1 MGGSPTRKRRIRIL
15 QVALSVVVV
24 VAIFALILPKIASY
38 TSVWRTISSL
48 TWLELLTVILAATFN
63 LFTYWWQMMSAMPG
77 LTLGQAAVNNQ
88 TTTTISDVL
97 PGGGVIALGMTY
109 AQLHSWGFTGSEIAL
124 MSSTTGI
131 WNSFMK
137 LGLPVIAL
145 AILAVTGQATTAL
158 LIPAV
163 IGLAILAGCLVLFAL
178 MLWDKRFARAI
189 GQGAGK
195 AWSRIR
201 RLLRK
206 PPVADW
212 GERAV
217 GFRKQTIK
225 LVSRRWIPL
234 TATTVV
240 SHLALWFVLV
250 LALRHVGVANHEIS
264 WAQILA
270 VFAFARLLSAA
281 PITPGGVGLVE
292 LALIAGL
299 YAAGEVL
306 ASIYGRALRRA
317 GYPVQL
323 LEGVGPRELV
333 EPALARGLV
342 EMVPEYAGS
351 ALQFLTLGKEQPSS
365 APSTTHG
372 ALARVLVHRGLLAL
386 AAAPGQHANVV
397 AVTDRTAARD

>member
-1 MGGSPTRKRRIRIL
+1 MGGPPRVPGTDSGAGEPETRHAAGLVESGPTSERRARRKRRVRAL

-38 TSVWRTISSL
+38 TSVWQTISSL
-48 TWLELLTVILAATFN
+48 TWLELLTIVLAATFN
-63 LFTYWWQMMSAMPG
+63 LFTYWWQMMAALPG

-88 TTTTISDVL
+88 TTTTIADIL

-124 MSSTTGI
+124 MISTTGI

-145 AILAVTGQATTAL
+145 AILAITGQATSAL
-158 LIPAV
+158 LIPAA
-163 IGLAILAGCLVLFAL
+163 IGLAILAGSLVLFAL
-178 MLWDKRFARAI
+178 MLKEKRFARAI
-189 GQGAGK
+189 GEGVGR
-195 AWSRIR
+195 AWSWIR
-201 RLLRK
+201 TLLRR
-206 PPVADW
+206 PPVTGW

-217 GFRKQTIK
+217 RFRKQTIK
-225 LVSRRWIPL
+225 LVARRWIPL
-234 TATTVV
+234 TATTVL

-299 YAAGEVL
+299 YAAGRSQTNAPLDLFRAQITAAVL
-306 ASIYGRALRRA
+306 LYRTLTYGLQIPLGGFTYIIWRRKKSWRK
-317 GYPVQL
+317 PVPH
-323 LEGVGPRELV
+323 E
-333 EPALARGLV
+333 EPAPL
-342 EMVPEYAGS
+342 P
-351 ALQFLTLGKEQPSS
+351 
-365 APSTTHG
+365 
-372 ALARVLVHRGLLAL
+372 
-386 AAAPGQHANVV
+386 AAAPAP
-397 AVTDRTAARD
+397 

>member
-1 MGGSPTRKRRIRIL
+1 VPGTDSGAGEPETRHAAGLVESGPTSERRARRKRRVRAL

-38 TSVWRTISSL
+38 TSVWQTISSL
-48 TWLELLTVILAATFN
+48 TWLELLTIVLAATFN
-63 LFTYWWQMMSAMPG
+63 LFTYWWQMMAALPG

-88 TTTTISDVL
+88 TTTTIADIL

-124 MSSTTGI
+124 MISTTGI

-145 AILAVTGQATTAL
+145 AILAITGQATSAL
-158 LIPAV
+158 LIPAA
-163 IGLAILAGCLVLFAL
+163 IGLAILAGSLVLFAL
-178 MLWDKRFARAI
+178 MLMDKRFARSI
-189 GQGAGK
+189 GHGVGN
-195 AWSRIR
+195 AWSWIR
-201 RLLRK
+201 GLLRR

-217 GFRKQTIK
+217 RFRKQTIK
-225 LVSRRWIPL
+225 LVARRWVPL

-250 LALRHVGVANHEIS
+250 LALRHVGVADREIT
-264 WAQILA
+264 WAQVLA

-299 YAAGEVL
+299 YAAGRNQTNAPLDVF
-306 ASIYGRALRRA
+306 RA
-317 GYPVQL
+317 QI
-323 LEGVGPRELV
+323 
-333 EPALARGLV
+333 
-342 EMVPEYAGS
+342 
-351 ALQFLTLGKEQPSS
+351 
-365 APSTTHG
+365 
-372 ALARVLVHRGLLAL
+372 
-386 AAAPGQHANVV
+386 
-397 AVTDRTAARD
+397 TAAVLLYRTLTYGLQIPLGGFTYLIWERKKSWRKPVPRDELAPMPAGTPAP

>member
-1 MGGSPTRKRRIRIL
+1 MEGSPTRKRRIRIL

-38 TSVWRTISSL
+38 TSVWHTISSL

-63 LFTYWWQMMSAMPG
+63 LFTYWWQMMSALPG

-88 TTTTISDVL
+88 TTTTISNIL
-97 PGGGVIALGMTY
+97 PGGGVIALGVTY

-124 MSSTTGI
+124 LISTTGI

-145 AILAVTGQATTAL
+145 AILTITGQATTAL

-163 IGLAILAGCLVLFAL
+163 IGLAILAGSLVLFAL
-178 MLWDKRFARAI
+178 MLWRKHFARAI
-189 GQGAGK
+189 GDGLGR

-201 RLLRK
+201 VLLRK
-206 PPVADW
+206 PAITDW
-212 GERAV
+212 GDRAV
-217 GFRKQTIK
+217 SFRKQTIK
-225 LVSRRWIPL
+225 LVAKRWIPL

-240 SHLALWFVLV
+240 SHLALWFVLI
-250 LALRHVGVANHEIS
+250 LALRHVGVAEHEIS

-292 LALIAGL
+292 LALIGGL
-299 YAAGEVL
+299 YAAGKNQTNVSLEVF
-306 ASIYGRALRRA
+306 RA
-317 GYPVQL
+317 QI
-323 LEGVGPRELV
+323 
-333 EPALARGLV
+333 
-342 EMVPEYAGS
+342 
-351 ALQFLTLGKEQPSS
+351 
-365 APSTTHG
+365 
-372 ALARVLVHRGLLAL
+372 
-386 AAAPGQHANVV
+386 
-397 AVTDRTAARD
+397 TAAVLLFRTLTYGLQIPLGGFTYLIWERKKSWRKPAPHED